1 MTVLHI
7 ALNLVEIEYYK
18 PSSKNSLLREKLA
31 LESFAGLPS
40 HEYIFRSTKSS

>member
-1 MTVLHI
+1 MAALNI

-18 PSSKNSLLREKLA
+18 PSSKNSLFWEKLA

-40 HEYIFRSTKSS
+40 HEDIFRPAQPS